1 MIKRRAKVAE
11 GGGRKRRRAVAT
23 RIINDVKGVN
33 RVVYDATSN
42 LPGTIEFGL
51 SSKLPW
57 RRRPDPKWLS
67 ITSYGKL

>member
-23 RIINDVKGVN
+23 RIINDVKGMN

-42 LPGTIEFGL
+42 LPGTMSWTEQ
-51 SSKLPW
+51 
-57 RRRPDPKWLS
+57 
-67 ITSYGKL
+67 